1 MKRAAPWSDGD
12 DDSSTSSSSD
22 EYSDTDHKSTDQGE
36 SATKRKGKGI
46 DFEALSRHGYKGG
59 LSVLKV
65 PPPKIDEKQDWSWSK
80 GKETRVQEKEETY
93 EDRQRTRAAL
103 VEGEQLLNVRTQK
116 EKKIASFSQK
126 EKKKESWAS

>member
-1 MKRAAPWSDGD
+1 M
-12 DDSSTSSSSD
+12 
-22 EYSDTDHKSTDQGE
+22 
-36 SATKRKGKGI
+36 GI
-46 DFEALSRHGYKGG
+46 RGGSVSVEG
-59 LSVLKV
+59 LSL
-65 PPPKIDEKQDWSWSK
+65 SK

-126 EKKKESWAS
+126 EKKKRDLGQASRGKNYVEEEKRLLRDSGVYSGFDA